1 MDSSWKGAGKPVTA
15 TVVRRFMP
23 SRIERQLLARVFEL
37 VCGPGCEVE
46 ESAGAGQNAARTHRV
61 GEYRQAIDTHAAGRR
76 AA

>member
-1 MDSSWKGAGKPVTA
+1 MDGSLKGAGNPVTA

-37 VCGPGCEVE
+37 VCGPDCEAE
-46 ESAGAGQNAARTHRV
+46 GSACAEQNAARTHRV
-61 GEYRQAIDTHAAGRR
+61 GERRQAIDAHAAGRR